1 MNEVASSILPKPE
14 LQQQQQA
21 STNNTST
28 TLASVPEQ
36 EQEDSMVSF
45 SERFASLVSEIDRE
59 TEAALEFARSEETS
73 SRRTLESPVSGRRG
87 GGEGS
92 DDELEDNPAYTHR
105 PIHSPTPRDN
115 DHDHDNDD
123 DDDFY
128 RGGEP
133 SSTGSRPRV
142 PVPPALGYNE
152 FGQPYPPDEDFQMF
166 DRFIKRMPTIES
178 MGSREM
184 GSAGTAS
191 LLSARDVNNDGKRG
205 SLQTN
210 KSHNTNNSRPPTR
223 NQPRGSWVGSEFSFN
238 SGGTS
243 PSEPSSRTN
252 SLSFQ
257 VEKLAAMGFL
267 GGGGGSSSGH
277 GTSEYG
283 ELLDV
288 AQPAGVRRVVPESPL
303 RAEFGAPEGLGA
315 PERRY
320 SSSTKGSGST
330 DVSYFTAT
338 TGSAKT
344 GKSGIQKKEQQ
355 KEEEDEVS

>member
-1 MNEVASSILPKPE
+1 MNEVASSILPKSDP
-14 LQQQQQA
+14 QQQA
-21 STNNTST
+21 PTNNTST
-28 TLASVPEQ
+28 TLASVPEHD
-36 EQEDSMVSF
+36 DSIASF

-73 SRRTLESPVSGRRG
+73 SRHTLESPLSGRRG
-87 GGEGS
+87 GGGDGS

-105 PIHSPTPRDN
+105 PLHSPGANAD
-115 DHDHDNDD
+115 DDD

-133 SSTGSRPRV
+133 SSTSSRPRV
-142 PVPPALGYNE
+142 PVPPSLGYNE
-152 FGQPYPPDEDFQMF
+152 FGQPYPPDEDYQMF

-178 MGSREM
+178 MGSREL

-191 LLSARDVNNDGKRG
+191 LLSARDANHDGNNKRG

-223 NQPRGSWVGSEFSFN
+223 NAPRGSWVGSEFSFN
-238 SGGTS
+238 SGTS
-243 PSEPSSRTN
+243 ASEPSSRTN

-267 GGGGGSSSGH
+267 GGGGSSSGH

-288 AQPAGVRRVVPESPL
+288 GHPGVRRVIPESPL
-303 RAEFGAPEGLGA
+303 RTEFGAPDSLTA
-315 PERRY
+315 PERPY
-320 SSSTKGSGST
+320 SSATNRSGST

-344 GKSGIQKKEQQ
+344 GKSGVQQ
-355 KEEEDEVS
+355 KEERKEGDEAS